1 VSTRNVLFALTI
13 IAKGAD
19 YSMKVSVWSVKLT
32 STFNTHL
39 DTLSLLIY
47 VLVATPMPL
56 FKQRLAFIVSP
67 AMTVLLIVKNAS
79 TSMNVASA
87 RQAIS

>member
-1 VSTRNVLFALTI
+1 MFALTI

-32 STFNTHL
+32 STFNTHR
-39 DTLSLLIY
+39 DTLPLIIALIATTIPLL
-47 VLVATPMPL
+47 
-56 FKQRLAFIVSP
+56 KQRLVFIVST
-67 AMTVLLIVKNAS
+67 AMSVLSIVKNVS

-87 RQAIS
+87 RLAFS

>member
-1 VSTRNVLFALTI
+1 MSMRNVLFALTI

-39 DTLSLLIY
+39 DILLLIIA
-47 VLVATPMPL
+47 LIATTIPL
-56 FKQRLAFIVSP
+56 RKQRLVFIVLT